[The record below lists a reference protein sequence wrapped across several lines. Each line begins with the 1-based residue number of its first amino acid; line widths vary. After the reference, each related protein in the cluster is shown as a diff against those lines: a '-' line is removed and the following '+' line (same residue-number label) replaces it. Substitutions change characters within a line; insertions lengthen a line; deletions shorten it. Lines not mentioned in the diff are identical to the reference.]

1 VPPVGSGRDVKVVL
15 VDAFARAL
23 WQKLGGFDEVDV
35 NHDGQVTPSEI
46 QAAVARA
53 THTRPSAVAAG
64 LVLNAID
71 VKHQGAITRDEVDG
85 LDEPKR

>member
-1 VPPVGSGRDVKVVL
+1 MANRGRIVKTQLPLGRVTG
-15 VDAFARAL
+15 DL
-23 WQKLGGFDEVDV
+23 WQKLGGFDEVDL

-53 THTRPSAVAAG
+53 THTQPSAVAAG

-71 VKHQGAITRDEVDG
+71 VKHQGAITRDEVEG
-85 LDEPKR
+85 LDEPKE